1 VIRDVSIT
9 ISRLD
14 LRSVD
19 LSTPAREHVVTAH
32 PTGNARTFT
41 HATNQRLFVRS
52 PRLGTGLEMGPE
64 REENTMSQLHV
75 ERIIGV
81 LATDEA
87 LRRKFTTNPTATL
100 KELAERG
107 IELTSFELASLACL
121 DPQKLERFA
130 RAIDA
135 RLQKIDLKRGEK

>member
-1 VIRDVSIT
+1 
-9 ISRLD
+9 
-14 LRSVD
+14 
-19 LSTPAREHVVTAH
+19 
-32 PTGNARTFT
+32 
-41 HATNQRLFVRS
+41 
-52 PRLGTGLEMGPE
+52 
-64 REENTMSQLHV
+64 MSQLHV

-87 LRRKFTTNPTATL
+87 LRHRFATDPTATL

-121 DPQKLERFA
+121 DPDKLERFA

-135 RLQKIDLKRGEK
+135 RLQKIDLRRGAK

>member
-1 VIRDVSIT
+1 
-9 ISRLD
+9 
-14 LRSVD
+14 
-19 LSTPAREHVVTAH
+19 
-32 PTGNARTFT
+32 
-41 HATNQRLFVRS
+41 
-52 PRLGTGLEMGPE
+52 
-64 REENTMSQLHV
+64 MSQLHV

-87 LRRKFTTNPTATL
+87 LRRKFTADPSGTL

-121 DPQKLERFA
+121 DPGKLERFA

-135 RLQKIDLKRGEK
+135 RLQKIDLRRGMK

>member
-1 VIRDVSIT
+1 VDATPT
-9 ISRLD
+9 IPRANR
-14 LRSVD
+14 RSVD
-19 LSTPAREHVVTAH
+19 FSTAAPKLIVAALLARAT
-32 PTGNARTFT
+32 PTPT
-41 HATNQRLFVRS
+41 HARNQGSFARAS
-52 PRLGTGLEMGPE
+52 RLGTSLEIEAP
-64 REENTMSQLHV
+64 REENKMSQLHV

-87 LRRKFTTNPTATL
+87 LRHRFATDPTATL

-121 DPQKLERFA
+121 DPDKLERFA

-135 RLQKIDLKRGEK
+135 RLQKIDLRRGAK